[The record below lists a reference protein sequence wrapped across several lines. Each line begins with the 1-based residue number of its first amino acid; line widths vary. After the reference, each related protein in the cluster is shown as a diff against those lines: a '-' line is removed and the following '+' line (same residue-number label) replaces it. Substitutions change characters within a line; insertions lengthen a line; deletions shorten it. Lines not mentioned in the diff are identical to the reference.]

1 MVARLNPRGGRLML
15 GKIAIILALGAA
27 AWVLFRAGR
36 GRVDESK
43 TMFRLKVVSLLA
55 FAAVCF
61 AAKLFPIAFMVLL
74 AAGGVTAI
82 ELWSGRAIKGLEDM
96 APGAGMAPSPAA
108 SMKVAEAAAVLGVA
122 PDADEEAIKAAH
134 KKLIGQLHP
143 DKGGSDYLA
152 AKINDARR
160 VMLEKRTPD
169 TTKPDA

>member
-1 MVARLNPRGGRLML
+1 ML

-27 AWVLFRAGR
+27 AWVLFRVGKGR
-36 GRVDESK
+36 ADESK

-55 FAAVCF
+55 VAAVCF
-61 AAKLFPIAFMVLL
+61 AAKLFPIAFMILL

-108 SMKVAEAAAVLGVA
+108 SMKVTEAAAVLGVA
-122 PDADEEAIKAAH
+122 PDADEEEIKAAH

-160 VMLEKRTPD
+160 VMLEKRAPD
-169 TTKPDA
+169 ATKPDASI